1 MGDSCNGEEETEP
14 SQVISVD
21 VEQGDKETESNEN
34 EIDNS
39 NKWEHE
45 SPNGPPTVAEAEAR
59 EAQLTDTPLFAM
71 VRASIAT
78 LASAAVD
85 SIAPGRAANPAN
97 VRRVESI
104 MSAEQWDY
112 LFAVR
117 DPDYT
122 YRRSVLAQP
131 GEEQI

>member
-45 SPNGPPTVAEAEAR
+45 SPNGPPSLQVIIPIPVMI
-59 EAQLTDTPLFAM
+59 LFPLI
-71 VRASIAT
+71 S
-78 LASAAVD
+78 
-85 SIAPGRAANPAN
+85 
-97 VRRVESI
+97 RR
-104 MSAEQWDY
+104 
-112 LFAVR
+112 L
-117 DPDYT
+117 
-122 YRRSVLAQP
+122 
-131 GEEQI
+131 